1 MGPFFTRVLMKELL
15 SLADNEVDRMI
26 ATHCLLAVI
35 TEDEVELFP
44 AFQFNA
50 DRNQV
55 RASIGHLLQI
65 LLASG
70 VNPWVV
76 VYWLTAPIKERE
88 NQRPIDLV
96 DQDEQTRNLLLNMA
110 REDAARWHMVWQHNE

>member
-44 AFQFNA
+44 AFQFNT

-88 NQRPIDLV
+88 NQRSEERRV
-96 DQDEQTRNLLLNMA
+96 GREGRNSERSKCAKNREQRSTK
-110 REDAARWHMVWQHNE
+110 